1 MVYETA
7 AKLDVPIYLHPGMPH
22 HEVRKTYYQDYTEE
36 FALFQQ
42 AAWGYTVETA
52 TMAIRLVLSRV
63 FEKIPNLKIILGH
76 LGETLP
82 FLLWRVNHNLKRPG
96 NAPIEFREV
105 FCNNFYVTT
114 SGNFSDPAL
123 LCCMQEMGVDRILF
137 AIDWPFIDNKL
148 GADWF
153 ENISISKED
162 KVKILNGNASRIF
175 KL

>member
-1 MVYETA
+1 MANKEVKELLDAGVHFGHLTRKWNPNMAPYIYMERNGIHIINLYKTA

-105 FCNNFYVTT
+105 FCNNFYVR
-114 SGNFSDPAL
+114 P
-123 LCCMQEMGVDRILF
+123 VV
-137 AIDWPFIDNKL
+137 
-148 GADWF
+148 
-153 ENISISKED
+153 ISLIQHYCAACKKWE
-162 KVKILNGNASRIF
+162 
-175 KL
+175 

>member
-1 MVYETA
+1 MS
-7 AKLDVPIYLHPGMPH
+7 
-22 HEVRKTYYQDYTEE
+22 HESTD
-36 FALFQQ
+36 
-42 AAWGYTVETA
+42 
-52 TMAIRLVLSRV
+52 
-63 FEKIPNLKIILGH
+63 
-76 LGETLP
+76 
-82 FLLWRVNHNLKRPG
+82 
-96 NAPIEFREV
+96 